1 MVFNSLSCESI
12 VTISEVGHLIQLI
25 FMIVNFAVKIKFK
38 TNKAITEKPEHM
50 SLYRLKKKKKKK
62 NVIIQYIAKKYASK
76 PQQLLQLTT

>member
-50 SLYRLKKKKKKK
+50 SLYQLKKKK

>member
-50 SLYRLKKKKKKK
+50 SLYRLKKKKK

>member
-62 NVIIQYIAKKYASK
+62 FKNTVYSEKIPK
-76 PQQLLQLTT
+76 

>member
-50 SLYRLKKKKKKK
+50 SLYRLKKKKKK